1 MSLDIDLYAR
11 VYESNITHNLGT
23 MAKAAGVY
31 DCLWRS
37 PENGFRLAGQLIDP
51 LRDGISR
58 MEADP
63 KRFKAMDSPN
73 GWGTYKVFLPWLER
87 LLEACIANPDAEIH
101 TDR

>member
-1 MSLDIDLYAR
+1 
-11 VYESNITHNLGT
+11 